1 MIKAIIVLIV
11 LLIYVFSL
19 NTNPRLLYKIS
30 FMYPLLIAITGIPL
44 RVHSKITSGSAS
56 VNVDGNNNKSI

>member
-1 MIKAIIVLIV
+1 
-11 LLIYVFSL
+11 
-19 NTNPRLLYKIS
+19 
-30 FMYPLLIAITGIPL
+30 MYPLLIAITGIPL